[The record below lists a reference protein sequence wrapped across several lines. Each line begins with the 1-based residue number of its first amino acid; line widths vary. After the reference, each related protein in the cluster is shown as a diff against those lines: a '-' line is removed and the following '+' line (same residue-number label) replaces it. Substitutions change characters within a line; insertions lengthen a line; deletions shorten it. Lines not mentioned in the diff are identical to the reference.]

1 MNTYTPN
8 LSKTVRYTS
17 TDLSDRVVSRPIHLA
32 QYDNKL
38 PVLAVTLYDNGR
50 LYTLPDNITSISIRL
65 GKPDGTFVYNP
76 ALGVDPNGSIVY
88 FEITTQMTAVAGDII
103 AVVELSII
111 TEVAQTGYIYIK
123 VDKNPVPQD
132 TIESTN
138 EFKSIREYA
147 EDAKDSAENAERAAT
162 ASAYHSGLSITSAT
176 NASVSATNASVSAT
190 NASVSETNAA
200 VSEQN
205 AKTSATNAAT
215 SETKAKESET
225 NAKESETNSAN
236 SSTLARSYTKGDTNT
251 REGEETD
258 NAYYYMMQAKEA
270 SGISMDADFDSQ
282 STNGLQNKVI
292 TEWKSQVD
300 ADRHS
305 HSNKSVLDKLSENS
319 TGNLQYDGNPISGD
333 VPTNLAT
340 LSDLEKYL
348 KANENASFYF
358 GVLNHKFGYYTT
370 EARDES
376 DFHEF
381 GSAGFHVPPKDVYNV
396 SVKASDG
403 ALTVSWNDPD
413 DTYIEGVDIS
423 HWAGTILVMK
433 ADTPPADENDGT
445 VVLTNTVRNQYATNG
460 YVIDGLIN
468 NTTYHLYFIP
478 YNQEGDYEYSDNNRY
493 TGMPAKVMLDD
504 VTDISTS
511 GADGSVTVNWTNPSQ
526 TKEQDG
532 ITATWVKTTVVVKAD
547 SQPTSATDGI
557 VYEST
562 DYSENSHTFTVENGK
577 DYYVGFFIESDLG
590 SVTHTTYDTTTSL
603 YATVT
608 VSTEETTLIGKTVTA
623 TYGDSGTV
631 SGEIGSM
638 GFVQL
643 KIPYIGEVT
652 FSATDGSET
661 ATSKITIESFIP
673 MSVSLSFYSEWC
685 YSMHI
690 GSDSDPDAAVTYV
703 GDNANFTPAK
713 MKYDT
718 DTFDWGSWADA
729 PFIPRPCML
738 KSDGTV
744 DYYLNPNDYALKED
758 GTSSDIGNTSYDG
771 NAMVEWGDGVR
782 PIYLTIVPDTDI
794 TQATIHISNYA
805 VDDTSTCYPFMDS
818 NGNIIKHFYTPCYA
832 GSLINNKLRSISG
845 QVVMQSKT
853 AEQEMTYAQAN
864 GDGYNI
870 ELTCDRILINF
881 LLILMSKT
889 LNTEN
894 AYGKGNQ
901 SGYVNNASS
910 NYGMHN
916 TGTMNS
922 KGLFWGKNVSSA
934 SDTSGVKVF
943 GMEDW
948 WGNQWRRMAGLI
960 TIAGKIYIK
969 LTHSTA
975 DGSTTTGYNTTGSG
989 YISTGLSCSGTNGG
1003 FINKVTY
1010 NPKYAIPTVSSGSE
1024 TTYYADGLWFNASD
1038 TRFALVGGNCSA
1050 GSLCGAFCLDLGDLA
1065 STANWIIGA
1074 ALSCK
1079 PLASEA

>member
-1 MNTYTPN
+1 MKQYSVYTKLDGHIGKFSGGGSDVTKAYVDEQLETKANKTELAEYAKTTEVTKTVSSEIAKVIADAPASFDTLKEISDWIDTHEDSAAAMNTAIQKNTADISS
-8 LSKTVRYTS
+8 LQISKANS
-17 TDLSDRVVSRPIHLA
+17 TDLTAHTDNSDIHVTA
-32 QYDNKL
+32 KNKTDWDS
-38 PVLAVTLYDNGR
+38 AVGDKHTHTNKEYLDKISENSSGNLTYNG
-50 LYTLPDNITSISIRL
+50 
-65 GKPDGTFVYNP
+65 K
-76 ALGVDPNGSIVY
+76 
-88 FEITTQMTAVAGDII
+88 EITGGGSNYYNKNETDTLLAN
-103 AVVELSII
+103 
-111 TEVAQTGYIYIK
+111 K
-123 VDKNPVPQD
+123 VDKEEGKGLFSGSYND
-132 TIESTN
+132 L
-138 EFKSIREYA
+138 
-147 EDAKDSAENAERAAT
+147 KD
-162 ASAYHSGLSITSAT
+162 
-176 NASVSATNASVSAT
+176 
-190 NASVSETNAA
+190 
-200 VSEQN
+200 
-205 AKTSATNAAT
+205 K
-215 SETKAKESET
+215 
-225 NAKESETNSAN
+225 
-236 SSTLARSYTKGDTNT
+236 
-251 REGEETD
+251 
-258 NAYYYMMQAKEA
+258 
-270 SGISMDADFDSQ
+270 
-282 STNGLQNKVI
+282 
-292 TEWKSQVD
+292 
-300 ADRHS
+300 
-305 HSNKSVLDKLSENS
+305 
-319 TGNLQYDGNPISGD
+319 
-333 VPTNLAT
+333 PTNLAT
-340 LSDLEKYL
+340 LSDIEKYL

-370 EARDES
+370 ESRDES

-396 SVKASDG
+396 SVKASYG
-403 ALTVSWNDPD
+403 ALTVSWSDPD

-433 ADTPPADENDGT
+433 ADTPPTDENDGT

-460 YVIDGLIN
+460 YVIDGLTN

-504 VTDISTS
+504 VTNISTS
-511 GADGSVTVNWTNPSQ
+511 GADGSVTVNWTNPEQ
-526 TKEQDG
+526 TKTQDG
-532 ITATWVKTTVVVKAD
+532 ITATWVKTTVVIKAD
-547 SQPTSATDGI
+547 SQPTSATDGTA
-557 VYEST
+557 YEST
-562 DYSENSHTFTVENGK
+562 DYSENSHTFTVDNGK

-590 SVTHTTYDTTTSL
+590 SVTHTTYNTATSL

-623 TYGDSGTV
+623 TYGEDGSV
-631 SGEIGSM
+631 SGAIGSM

-673 MSVSLSFYSEWC
+673 MLVSLSFYSEWC

-713 MKYDT
+713 MNYDT

-758 GTSSDIGNTSYDG
+758 GTLSDIGNTSYDG

-805 VDDTSTCYPFMDS
+805 VDDTSTCYPFMGS

-881 LLILMSKT
+881 LLLLMAKT

-1003 FINKVTY
+1003 FISKVTY
-1010 NPKYAIPTVSSGSE
+1010 NPKYAIPTVASGSE

-1038 TRFALVGGNCSA
+1038 TRFAHVGSHCHF
-1050 GSLCGAFCLDLGDLA
+1050 GSLCGAFCLNLYDLA
-1065 STANWIIGA
+1065 SYANWSLGT

>member
-1 MNTYTPN
+1 MESSEKSFPFDAEDSEGVYDRTYVADDFARYFRTFISSGLFMNDPNSLMITSNDNMTVSLQPGSMIIDGYRYDNTDEIIINISAADGVLNRIDRIAIVWDKAAREIHYEVIEGTPSYN
-8 LSKTVRYTS
+8 PITPDIRRN
-17 TDLSDRVVSRPIHLA
+17 SDYKDYILADIYVGAGVVSISQANITDRRLDTSVCGLA
-32 QYDNKL
+32 AAFSKVDTEDLYRQIQAELERFKTIYEKNFDDWSVNEKAIFLSWIQLNQDEFTDWKDKEKNEFIAWFDNVKDILDESVAGKLQNEINDILDRITCNGKDFYFDEHDDVAGWNSSSTRDEKTFHPFAEGIAPKNAYNIAAICGDGYIKLLWNDPGDAISSDGIIFSRWGGTKLVYKEDSFPTKVSDGTLLVDNK
-38 PVLAVTLYDNGR
+38 VLN
-50 LYTLPDNITSISIRL
+50 
-65 GKPDGTFVYNP
+65 
-76 ALGVDPNGSIVY
+76 
-88 FEITTQMTAVAGDII
+88 Q
-103 AVVELSII
+103 
-111 TEVAQTGYIYIK
+111 
-123 VDKNPVPQD
+123 
-132 TIESTN
+132 
-138 EFKSIREYA
+138 YA
-147 EDAKDSAENAERAAT
+147 EDGFILDGLVNNKSYYFALFPYSKSGAVNVSSENMIEAMPSLVKLDPTTELKVTAKDSSVLVTWTDPAETKTESGAT
-162 ASAYHSGLSITSAT
+162 ANWTKTLLVYKEGAYP
-176 NASVSATNASVSAT
+176 AS
-190 NASVSETNAA
+190 
-200 VSEQN
+200 
-205 AKTSATNAAT
+205 
-215 SETKAKESET
+215 
-225 NAKESETNSAN
+225 
-236 SSTLARSYTKGDTNT
+236 Y
-251 REGEETD
+251 
-258 NAYYYMMQAKEA
+258 
-270 SGISMDADFDSQ
+270 
-282 STNGLQNKVI
+282 
-292 TEWKSQVD
+292 
-300 ADRHS
+300 
-305 HSNKSVLDKLSENS
+305 
-319 TGNLQYDGNPISGD
+319 
-333 VPTNLAT
+333 
-340 LSDLEKYL
+340 
-348 KANENASFYF
+348 
-358 GVLNHKFGYYTT
+358 
-370 EARDES
+370 
-376 DFHEF
+376 
-381 GSAGFHVPPKDVYNV
+381 
-396 SVKASDG
+396 
-403 ALTVSWNDPD
+403 
-413 DTYIEGVDIS
+413 
-423 HWAGTILVMK
+423 
-433 ADTPPADENDGT
+433 NDGT
-445 VVLTNTVRNQYATNG
+445 VIESDVHNQYSSNA
-460 YVIDGLIN
+460 L
-468 NTTYHLYFIP
+468 
-478 YNQEGDYEYSDNNRY
+478 E
-493 TGMPAKVMLDD
+493 
-504 VTDISTS
+504 IS
-511 GADGSVTVNWTNPSQ
+511 
-526 TKEQDG
+526 G
-532 ITATWVKTTVVVKAD
+532 I
-547 SQPTSATDGI
+547 
-557 VYEST
+557 
-562 DYSENSHTFTVENGK
+562 ENGK
-577 DYYVGFFIESDLG
+577 EIYFATYVVADIGTVTSDNSQRAIAG
-590 SVTHTTYDTTTSL
+590 L

-608 VSTEETTLIGKTVTA
+608 VSTEEATLIGKTVTA
-623 TYGDSGTV
+623 TYGEDGSV
-631 SGEIGSM
+631 SGVIGSM

-673 MSVSLSFYSEWC
+673 MPVSLSFYAEWC

-713 MKYDT
+713 MNYDT
-718 DTFDWGSWADA
+718 GTFDWGSWADA
-729 PFIPRPCML
+729 PFIPKPCML

-744 DYYLNPNDYALKED
+744 DYYLDPNDYALKED

-794 TQATIHISNYA
+794 TQATIHISNYV

-989 YISTGLSCSGTNGG
+989 YISTGLSCSGTSGG
-1003 FINKVTY
+1003 FISKVTY
-1010 NPKYAIPTVSSGSE
+1010 NPKYAIPTVASGSE

-1038 TRFALVGGNCSA
+1038 TRFAIVGGDC
-1050 GSLCGAFCLDLGDLA
+1050 GSGSRCGAFCLDLYCLA
-1065 STANWIIGA
+1065 SDADWNVGA